1 MPWHEKHSFRDC
13 PWCGLTN
20 TKLTVSTFNTG
31 FADKHRRMRYWA
43 TLGCPSCGGAV
54 LIEHSDPNVSQEMA
68 LAIVPSG
75 SDDAVTVHHLPED
88 VARYYSDAI
97 RVLRVGVPD
106 AAAVQL
112 RRTLE
117 AAAAHFEIRERVL
130 MKSIEKLIKEG
141 HVTQSFAPVLH
152 HIRAVG
158 NVGAHASDEHVDHD
172 TAQRALRFTTQ
183 LLRNLFEVPGELE
196 QLTAGVP
203 TQVSGH
209 DATVQA
215 RPAVAGPSLDRGR
228 ATEPGQ
234 A

>member
-20 TKLTVSTFNTG
+20 TKLTVSTFNTQ
-31 FADKHRRMRYWA
+31 FEDKDGNPRNWA

-54 LIEHSDPNVSQEMA
+54 LIEHSGPHDPGLSAFTV
-68 LAIVPSG
+68 VPTG
-75 SDDAVTVHHLPED
+75 IDDAVTVRHLPED
-88 VARYYSDAI
+88 VERYYTDAL

-130 MKSIEKLIKEG
+130 MKSIEKLIADG

-152 HIRAVG
+152 HIRVVG
-158 NVGAHASDEHVDHD
+158 NVGAHASDERVDHD
-172 TAQRALRFTTQ
+172 TAQGALRFTTQ
-183 LLRNLFEVPGELE
+183 LLRNLFEVPGELRA
-196 QLTAGVP
+196 LTAIVP
-203 TQVSGH
+203 QQQSET
-209 DATVQA
+209 AT
-215 RPAVAGPSLDRGR
+215 
-228 ATEPGQ
+228 
-234 A
+234 